1 MVDSKNYNN
10 VIQASYP
17 ILLDMY
23 KECCKKKSISAEY
36 DRDVLFY
43 VGEKLCE
50 LTISMT
56 KADSQVCFSAV
67 IDEYPNPRKFRNRG
81 VEV

>member
-17 ILLDMY
+17 VLLDMY
-23 KECCKKKSISAEY
+23 RECCKKKSISAEAE
-36 DRDVLFY
+36 RDVLLY

-50 LTISMT
+50 VAISMT
-56 KADSQVCFSAV
+56 KAGSQLCFTAA
-67 IDEYPNPRKFRNRG
+67 IDEYQKPKKFKIG
-81 VEV
+81 G